1 VEFEVS
7 VIDLA
12 ANLAALRFRVPLL
25 APGTLSSRI
34 SRIDTLLEGSIP
46 LAGLVNASHL
56 PRSSDTPGVCA
67 LPVGWI
73 EIRRVARTTKL
84 A

>member
-1 VEFEVS
+1 M
-7 VIDLA
+7 IDLA

-25 APGTLSSRI
+25 SPGTLSSRI
-34 SRIDTLLEGSIP
+34 SRTDTLLEGSIP
-46 LAGLVNASHL
+46 LGGLVNASHL
-56 PRSSDTPGVCA
+56 PRSSGTTVVRA

-73 EIRRVARTTKL
+73 ETRLVARTTKL

>member
-25 APGTLSSRI
+25 APGILSSRI
-34 SRIDTLLEGSIP
+34 FRTDTLLEGSNP
-46 LAGLVNASHL
+46 LGELVNASHL
-56 PRSSDTPGVCA
+56 PRSSDTPGVRA

-73 EIRRVARTTKL
+73 ETRLVARTTKL

>member
-1 VEFEVS
+1 MEFEVS

-46 LAGLVNASHL
+46 LGGLVNASHL
-56 PRSSDTPGVCA
+56 RRSSDTPGVRG

-73 EIRRVARTTKL
+73 ETRTTKL